1 MAFEDA
7 NEKDPKV
14 LEAFTQTLFAIRE
27 RHANTVP
34 IMAEAVMEVKRNY
47 GNFFLLF
54 QCFGCFLKSFS
65 LMLTDWFARKNS
77 RRHGYIYA
85 IVL

>member
-1 MAFEDA
+1 MHGITFHYFQDMMAFEDA

-47 GNFFLLF
+47 GNFWDF
-54 QCFGCFLKSFS
+54 FS
-65 LMLTDWFARKNS
+65 VFWAFF
-77 RRHGYIYA
+77 
-85 IVL
+85 VF